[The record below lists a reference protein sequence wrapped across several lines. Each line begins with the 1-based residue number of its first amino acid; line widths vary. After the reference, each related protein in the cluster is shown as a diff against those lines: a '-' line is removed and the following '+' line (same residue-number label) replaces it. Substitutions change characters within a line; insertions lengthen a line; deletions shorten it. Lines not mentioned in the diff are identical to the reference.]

1 MPRCPERPCAPCAS
15 RGLGL
20 QGPPPPTTHRGPPAP
35 GRAPEISEGRPRPR
49 AGSPRPR
56 RQAPPPAG
64 PHSGRR
70 AGAGGP
76 ASFGSQLRPRVAR
89 ALSRRSWPDPG
100 CSHGKAHGRGAGPGR
115 SGPAAPGGSAGTRG
129 SAALAVRGGRCCLR
143 LRAQADTAGGRR
155 YVAASKFRPQIRA
168 ATERAPNPGVLPVF
182 LDRGLGRCWAE
193 VAGWGGA
200 SRDAQ
205 VGLGRARL
213 RQAELRV
220 PRPCLGQLLPG

>member
-76 ASFGSQLRPRVAR
+76 ARSARSSGRGSLGRCPGGAGPTR
-89 ALSRRSWPDPG
+89 AAAMVRRTG
-100 CSHGKAHGRGAGPGR
+100 AGQGRGAQGPLLPAAPRGPAALQPWLCGAGGAVSGCGHRRTLLVDGATSPLPSFALRSEQRR
-115 SGPAAPGGSAGTRG
+115 SGPRTPGCCRCSWTEGWVGAGRRW
-129 SAALAVRGGRCCLR
+129 RGGGAPAETRR
-143 LRAQADTAGGRR
+143 L
-155 YVAASKFRPQIRA
+155 
-168 ATERAPNPGVLPVF
+168 
-182 LDRGLGRCWAE
+182 
-193 VAGWGGA
+193 GWGG
-200 SRDAQ
+200 
-205 VGLGRARL
+205 
-213 RQAELRV
+213 RV
-220 PRPCLGQLLPG
+220 CDRRS